1 MTKINLLTNEYIIFK
16 TRRHFLILLYEL
28 SLITFVLIVSA
39 LVLPEVEYKN
49 ISLNSFLSFVLF
61 FAATVEFLDWW
72 FTRFYLTN
80 NRVIRL
86 SGIIGRSSISI
97 PLDKIQD
104 ISYDYGILGRILG
117 FGDLVIESAG
127 NFGRISF
134 QYMPSPWRVRS
145 RIQEAIDRQI
155 GAENIWPAD

>member
-1 MTKINLLTNEYIIFK
+1 MTKINLLTEEYIIFK

-28 SLITFVLIVSA
+28 SLIAFVLIISA
-39 LVLPEVEYKN
+39 LFLPEVDYKN
-49 ISLNSFLSFVLF
+49 FSLNSILIFVLV

-80 NRVIRL
+80 YRVIKN

-104 ISYDYGILGRILG
+104 ISYDYGILGRIFG
-117 FGDLVIESAG
+117 FGDLAIESAG

-134 QYMPSPWRVRS
+134 RHMPSPWKVRS
-145 RIQEAIDRQI
+145 IIQEAIDSQD
-155 GAENIWPAD
+155 GTENIWPAN